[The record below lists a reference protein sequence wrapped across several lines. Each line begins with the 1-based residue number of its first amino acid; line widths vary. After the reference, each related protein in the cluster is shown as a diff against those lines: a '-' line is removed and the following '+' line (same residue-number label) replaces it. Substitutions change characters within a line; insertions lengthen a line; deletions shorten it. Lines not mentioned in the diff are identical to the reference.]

1 MSYWSFSGRGRQVS
15 ARGAELFHIR
25 YGQRRPL
32 HSPRSVDH
40 QAATTR
46 ARPPPRRSTSGDG
59 AAAPYCCCEDGRAER
74 IAVVRRRVGVQTC
87 RRTAAS
93 GATSTSRLRRRF
105 TLLPAKLSSYWDVS
119 YTSIVET
126 IRTFR
131 AERCGPPDGANSCNH
146 GSL

>member
-1 MSYWSFSGRGRQVS
+1 MSYWSFSGRGEAGFRE
-15 ARGAELFHIR
+15 GAELFHIR

-40 QAATTR
+40 QAAITR
-46 ARPPPRRSTSGDG
+46 APAAPTQYIRRLRRCALLLRRRSSGKNS
-59 AAAPYCCCEDGRAER
+59 
-74 IAVVRRRVGVQTC
+74 RRRRCGGVQTC